1 MLATTYIKGQMPFP
15 EFSYVA
21 MLDDVRVL
29 YSNSVF
35 DSNVLLSISDYIQSS
50 FVDKWIVAAKNLN
63 KTDGKHYTRL
73 DSKKF
78 RLKKMIYYKLLIFC
92 VDEISNKDLSL

>member
-1 MLATTYIKGQMPFP
+1 
-15 EFSYVA
+15 

-50 FVDKWIVAAKNLN
+50 FVDKWAVAAKNVN

-73 DSKKF
+73 D
-78 RLKKMIYYKLLIFC
+78 
-92 VDEISNKDLSL
+92 